1 MKGKK
6 VLALVMCA
14 VMAAGITVPVMAEEK
29 DDSGREVIKAEQKKA
44 FSVLTDGTNEYT
56 DSNGNIY
63 INN

>member
-29 DDSGREVIKAEQKKA
+29 DDSGREVINFFRAEYGCYA
-44 FSVLTDGTNEYT
+44 ECN
-56 DSNGNIY
+56 
-63 INN
+63 

>member
-29 DDSGREVIKAEQKKA
+29 DDSVCHPIFMLSYR
-44 FSVLTDGTNEYT
+44 LPR
-56 DSNGNIY
+56 
-63 INN
+63 